1 MLTHYFRT
9 RSKQERLWDACSY
22 GRENTVKTL
31 IDAGANLNWK
41 SHVYECYPIHIASQG
56 KPAIVRMLLEAG
68 CQVDSADAKGN
79 TALHHA
85 AMSGRVENVEMLL
98 DAGAAIDACNENN
111 WTPLLN
117 AVYWNHAK
125 VASLLIARGANPL
138 IKNKDGRNA
147 LHELCRS
154 KSRDSSGLEEILVS
168 ILDRVSACEDQ
179 VNSSQPATPWDQVI
193 DCRAERRNSYDFE
206 ANFTPLLFACYHG
219 HLALV
224 DTLLRRGADIN
235 AKDQNGWTALHWAA
249 QRCHADV
256 VELLLD
262 YGASRSI
269 EDARGDMPCDVTNDL
284 GLRDCLLPD
293 PEYPNIVSNGYV
305 TTDEEDDEDNDGDL
319 HHDHE
324 CSPVSRLDDLTS
336 QHRYHTA
343 PRSQP
348 NNVNESIRVSSGTA
362 VPDIN
367 SCKTDARIN
376 ELNELNM
383 LDTEVRKLR
392 LAVFEAA
399 EL

>member
-1 MLTHYFRT
+1 
-9 RSKQERLWDACSY
+9 KQERLWDACSY

-41 SHVYECYPIHIASQG
+41 SHYECYPIHIASQG

-206 ANFTPLLFACYHG
+206 NCAGENSKKAKAVKLYIDS
-219 HLALV
+219 LA
-224 DTLLRRGADIN
+224 
-235 AKDQNGWTALHWAA
+235 
-249 QRCHADV
+249 
-256 VELLLD
+256 EL
-262 YGASRSI
+262 I
-269 EDARGDMPCDVTNDL
+269 CVDVT
-284 GLRDCLLPD
+284 LREVIDGSQVDQPQRTFVVPVHGDSNWLESLD
-293 PEYPNIVSNGYV
+293 VRDFKAVSGR
-305 TTDEEDDEDNDGDL
+305 D
-319 HHDHE
+319 
-324 CSPVSRLDDLTS
+324 
-336 QHRYHTA
+336 
-343 PRSQP
+343 
-348 NNVNESIRVSSGTA
+348 
-362 VPDIN
+362 
-367 SCKTDARIN
+367 SCDAY
-376 ELNELNM
+376 
-383 LDTEVRKLR
+383 
-392 LAVFEAA
+392 
-399 EL
+399 